1 MSATVREDKSKN
13 RNTQKN
19 ITLNLVKK
27 LFKITVIHGK
37 TVLETQAEKG
47 TRLSDVLI
55 KNKTAAVHP
64 CGCNGSCK
72 KCTVNANGK
81 TVLSCRYIIEADTK
95 VIIPEKSD
103 VLSPSADDTQN
114 AENGEMFF
122 ALDIGTT
129 TVALALCSHNT
140 GNAVFSAVFD
150 NPQRIFG
157 ADVISRISYCTK
169 NGTDELSKILIG
181 RLNSAV
187 ADILAKAGK
196 THIKKLYAAG
206 NTTMLHLFL
215 NADVSLLGI
224 APYKPVFLE
233 SKELNARELG
243 IENIDTVITLPS
255 ISSFFGA
262 DAVSGMLFCRMP
274 EKGKYN
280 LLVDL
285 GTNAEI
291 SLYSPD
297 KILCTSAAAGPCFE
311 GANISCGMSAV
322 NGALYSYKQDGTF
335 DVFSGDDPEG
345 ICATGLIDL
354 IAVLLKKGI
363 IDSTG
368 LLAGKEFEITE
379 SVKLTQE
386 DVRQFQLAK
395 SAVFSAIKV
404 LTEKAGVNY
413 GDIENFFVA
422 GGFSS
427 KMNIDNAVMTGL
439 FPAELKEKFKP
450 VNNSSL
456 KGVIKYVC
464 ENADIF
470 EYTKNSNYI
479 DLSSDKDFADLFI
492 MNMMFG
498 ESE

>member
-1 MSATVREDKSKN
+1 M
-13 RNTQKN
+13 
-19 ITLNLVKK
+19 KK

-37 TVLETQAEKG
+37 NIFETQAEKG

-64 CGCNGSCK
+64 CGCTGRCK
-72 KCTVNANGK
+72 KCTVNVNGK
-81 TVLSCRYIIEADTK
+81 NVLSCRYIIESDIK
-95 VIIPEKSD
+95 VIIPERSD
-103 VLSPSADDTQN
+103 VLSPSADDTRIT
-114 AENGEMFF
+114 ENGEMFF

-129 TVALALCSHNT
+129 TVALALCSYNT
-140 GNAVFSAVFD
+140 KNAVYSVTFD

-169 NGTDELSKILIG
+169 NGTDELNKVLIEE
-181 RLNSAV
+181 LNSEIS
-187 ADILAKAGK
+187 DILSKAGRA
-196 THIKKLYAAG
+196 HVENLYAAG

-215 NADVSLLGI
+215 NTDVSSIGV
-224 APYKPVFLE
+224 APFKPVFLE
-233 SKELNARELG
+233 SKINNASELG
-243 IENIDTVITLPS
+243 IKNIDKVITLPS
-255 ISSFFGA
+255 ISSFAGA
-262 DAVSGMLFCRMP
+262 DIVSGLLFCSMP

-291 SLYSPD
+291 ALFSSD
-297 KILCTSAAAGPCFE
+297 RILCTSAAAGPCFE

-322 NGALYSYKQDGTF
+322 GGALYSYKQDGTF
-335 DVFSGDDPEG
+335 EVFSGDDPDG

-395 SAVFSAIKV
+395 SAVFSAVKV
-404 LTEKAGVNY
+404 LVSKAGIDY
-413 GDIENFFVA
+413 GYIENFFVA

-427 KMNIDNAVMTGL
+427 KMNIDNAIITGL
-439 FPAELKEKFKP
+439 FPVELKEKFKP

-456 KGVIKYVC
+456 KGIIKYVS

-492 MNMMFG
+492 KNMMFG